1 MGVGRATPHSV
12 GTRLAST
19 AADAIAAMRSTSIS
33 RSLRVNQWVVSGGAL
48 VGEALDERVR
58 DNLRQMA
65 RCLYDFYHLAEDAE
79 ALLDEVAFTDSA
91 ADWVE
96 RSPHAPIVFAVPHV
110 SSFDLAAR
118 ALALK
123 GLQAQVLSVPA
134 PTDAYQVQNEL
145 RRAAGL
151 DMTPISLASLRQ
163 AAERLATGGSVLTG
177 IDRPIQSRRPLRF
190 FGRPALLPD
199 VHIRLAERSGAPLV
213 LIWVQSADDG
223 AGYVIKA
230 HPIALEPGVDPEV
243 TVLNAERVLS
253 AAEKII
259 AERPTEWAMPHTV
272 WPEAAAELKSL
283 EAERG

>member
-1 MGVGRATPHSV
+1 MGVGRATPRSV

-19 AADAIAAMRSTSIS
+19 AADALAARRSTALA
-33 RSLRVNQWVVSGGAL
+33 RSLRANQWVVSGGAL
-48 VGEALDERVR
+48 VGEALDARVR
-58 DNLRQMA
+58 ENLRQMA
-65 RCLYDFYHLAEDAE
+65 RCLYDFYHLAQDVE
-79 ALLDEVAFTDSA
+79 ALSDAVAFTDSA

-96 RSPHAPIVFAVPHV
+96 RSPCEPIVFAVPHL

-151 DMTPISLASLRQ
+151 DMTPISVASLRQ
-163 AAERLATGGSVLTG
+163 AAERLEAGGSVLTG

-213 LIWVQSADDG
+213 LIWVRSAREDNR
-223 AGYVIKA
+223 YVIDA
-230 HPIALEPGVDPEV
+230 LPITLEPGVNAEV

-272 WPEAAAELKSL
+272 WPQAAAELESL